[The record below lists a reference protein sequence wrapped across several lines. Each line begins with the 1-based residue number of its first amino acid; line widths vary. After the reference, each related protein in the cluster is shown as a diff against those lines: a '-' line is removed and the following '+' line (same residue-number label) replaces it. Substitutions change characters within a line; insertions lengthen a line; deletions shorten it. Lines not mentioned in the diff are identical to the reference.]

1 MVKSSGSSNMGGL
14 NNSSSSSSSSS
25 SSNSN
30 NISSSSSS
38 GSSSSCRRKQ
48 YRGVRMRSWGSWV
61 SEIRAPN
68 QKTRIWLGSY
78 STPEAAARAYDAA
91 LLCLKGASSSA
102 SLNFPAVSLRYHRL
116 LPAASTTALSPKSI
130 QRVAAAAAAAAD
142 AAFSLPSPQTSD
154 GNAVIENRPS
164 ERTLDADVDGAGNDP
179 LIELEA
185 FFQSPK
191 CMDYMLN
198 PCAFFAGSDQFTQE
212 CCDEED
218 EISLWSF
225 C

>member
-1 MVKSSGSSNMGGL
+1 MGGL
-14 NNSSSSSSSSS
+14 NSSSSN

-38 GSSSSCRRKQ
+38 SSSSCRRKQ
-48 YRGVRMRSWGSWV
+48 YREDADLAGLVLDAGGRRP
-61 SEIRAPN
+61 RL
-68 QKTRIWLGSY
+68 R
-78 STPEAAARAYDAA
+78 RRAA
-91 LLCLKGASSSA
+91 LPERRVLVRQSQL
-102 SLNFPAVSLRYHRL
+102 PAVSLRYHRL

-130 QRVAAAAAAAAD
+130 QRVAAAAAAAE

-212 CCDEED
+212 CCDEDD